1 MSSAITTSKM
11 PAWFWAATA
20 LGLAWNA
27 FGALQFLQSLRATTD
42 SLVAGGLT
50 PQQAAVMTGYPAWM
64 TVAFAVGAFGG
75 LLGCVLLLL
84 RRKLAVPVFA
94 LSLAGYIALFI
105 GDITEGVFAAM
116 GTPQVVVLSVVVV
129 IAAALWWLARVFS
142 TQQALR

>member
-1 MSSAITTSKM
+1 
-11 PAWFWAATA
+11 
-20 LGLAWNA
+20 
-27 FGALQFLQSLRATTD
+27 
-42 SLVAGGLT
+42 
-50 PQQAAVMTGYPAWM
+50 
-64 TVAFAVGAFGG
+64 VAFAVGAFGG